1 MSDDTRIRAEAP
13 KNDNEKY
20 NKLATNTALLAMGT
34 FASKLLVFFLM
45 PLYTAILSSA
55 EYGVADIISQSAN
68 LLIPIASVGIYNGV
82 FRFAAD
88 KNEDKRTVFSS
99 ALLTLVFGLVA
110 FAVLSPLLSLVT
122 YISSYVWLIVAYV
135 AAAGVHYVC
144 SYYLRAIDKTRLFAI
159 QGIFNTLMTII
170 LNVVFLVVFEIGIVG
185 YVLSV
190 VIANVLTVIFI
201 FIFSGIGKDIS
212 LRAVKRAKISELLRY
227 SIPLIPAT
235 VLWWITD
242 VSDRYLVTYFS
253 GSAQNGLYSASYKIP
268 TLITLLAG
276 IFIEAWQFSAIDEK
290 DDEAELSKFYS
301 TVFEAF
307 MGVVFVASAA
317 LIFASKLSSKLL
329 FDESYF
335 EAWEYIPTLLV
346 ATAFMALVSF
356 FGTVYMVRKKSVVS
370 FLTAILGAIINV
382 ILNILLI
389 PKYGPLGA
397 AFATAVCYFAVFL
410 IRMFNCVKYVKFKLP
425 TVLIVLNSLLLV
437 AAAIVMTA
445 ELSHWVLFELAMLVA
460 LTAINIVPI
469 FRFARMFLSAILA
482 KFRK

>member
-1 MSDDTRIRAEAP
+1 MSDNVNVSTQ
-13 KNDNEKY
+13 NQNEKY
-20 NKLATNTALLAMGT
+20 KKLATNTALLAMGT

-45 PLYTAILSSA
+45 PLYTTILSSA
-55 EYGVADIISQSAN
+55 EFGVADIISQSAN
-68 LLIPIASVGIYNGV
+68 LIIPIASVGIYNGL

-88 KNEDKRTVFSS
+88 KSEDKKTVFSS
-99 ALLTLVFGLVA
+99 ALFALLCGLLS
-110 FAVLSPLLSLVT
+110 FTVLSPLLSLVS
-122 YISSYVWLIVAYV
+122 YISKYVWLIIIYV
-135 AAAGVHYVC
+135 IAAGVHYVC

-201 FIFSGIGKDIS
+201 FIFSGIGRDIS
-212 LRAVKRAKISELLRY
+212 FHAVKRAKISELLRY

-242 VSDRYLVTYFS
+242 VSDRYLVTYFR
-253 GSAQNGLYSASYKIP
+253 GSSENGLYSASYKIP
-268 TLITLLAG
+268 TLITLVAG

-290 DDEAELSKFYS
+290 DDESELSKFYS
-301 TVFEAF
+301 TVFNAF
-307 MGVVFVASAA
+307 MGVVFLASAV
-317 LIFASKLSSKLL
+317 LIFASKLCAKLL
-329 FDESYF
+329 FDDSYF
-335 EAWEYIPTLLV
+335 AAWRYIPTLLV

-356 FGTVYMVRKKSVVS
+356 FGTVYMVKKKSVTS
-370 FLTAILGAIINV
+370 LLTAISGAVINI

-410 IRMFNCVKYVKFKLP
+410 IRMFNCVRYVKFKIPALR
-425 TVLIVLNSLLLV
+425 LVLNSLLIL
-437 AAAIVMTA
+437 AAATVMTA
-445 ELSHWVLFELAMLVA
+445 ELSHWVILETSIIAL

-469 FRFARMFLSAILA
+469 FKFARMFLSGFLA
-482 KFRK
+482 KFKR